1 MALDFPSPPYDGQ
14 IFVDPTTGN
23 KYIYE
28 AATTKWKSIQHA
40 GVVIAYGYDQANLAY
55 SVTNAAFIHANA
67 AYVTANAAL
76 PNVSNA
82 VFNGNLRVTGNLLI
96 GMNTVTI
103 RDNHIIS
110 AEYYRMNT
118 ANHMVVIPDGNRV
131 NTLYTLANSAYDH
144 ANTKFSSSGGTIS
157 GPVEI
162 NADLTVHGNTTFV
175 DQQSLRVG
183 DSLLYLAANNYASD
197 IVDIGFVANYVNA
210 TSSNV
215 HTGLFR
221 SAGTKEYYLFYGY
234 DKEPYNNYIDP
245 TGNNITAAILN
256 STVRTSNLI
265 LGQANAINW
274 ISSSYAQANVA
285 NARTNAIANGTITI
299 NNISLSGNINPGTV
313 NIVTQTLT
321 DSANVSWDVSTAVVA
336 SITLGGN
343 RYIDTPT
350 NLKVGTLILHIVQDS
365 TGGRTLTWS
374 PVFKWPAG
382 VAPVLSTTGNAKDI
396 FSFICDGT
404 NLYGSFLPDVR

>member
-14 IFVDPTTGN
+14 IYIDPTSGS

-28 AATTKWKSIQHA
+28 AATTKWKSIQHV
-40 GVVIAYGYDQANLAY
+40 GVVIAYGFDKANSAY
-55 SVTNAAFIHANA
+55 LNSNVAFKHANV
-67 AYVTANAAL
+67 AYDTANAAL

-131 NTLYTLANSAYDH
+131 NALHTLANSAYDH
-144 ANTKFSSSGGTIS
+144 ANTKFSSSGGTINGS
-157 GPVEI
+157 VEI
-162 NADLTVHGNTTFV
+162 NADLTVHGNTKFV
-175 DQQSLRVG
+175 DQQSLVVG
-183 DSLLYLAANNYASD
+183 DPLLYLAANNYSSD
-197 IVDIGFVANYVNA
+197 LVDIGFVANYVNA
-210 TSSNV
+210 TSVNV

-221 SAGTKEYYLFYGY
+221 SANTKEYYLFQGY
-234 DKEPYNNYIDP
+234 DQEAYNNYIDP
-245 TGNNITAAILN
+245 TGNNISMAILN
-256 STVRTSNLI
+256 STLRTSNII

-274 ISSSYAQANVA
+274 IRSSYNTAN
-285 NARTNAIANGTITI
+285 NIANGTITI
-299 NNISLSGNINPGTV
+299 NNISLSGNINPGSV
-313 NIVTQTLT
+313 NIITQTLT
-321 DSANVSWDVSTAVVA
+321 DSANVSWNVAVAAVA
-336 SITLGGN
+336 SVTLGGN

-350 NLKVGTLILHIVQDS
+350 NLKVGTLILHINQDG
-365 TGGRTLTWS
+365 TGGRSLTWS
-374 PVFKWPAG
+374 PIFKWPAG
-382 VAPVLSTTGNAKDI
+382 VAPVLSTTGNSKDI

-404 NLYGSFLPDVR
+404 YLYGSFLPDVR

>member
-14 IFVDPTTGN
+14 IFVDPTTGS

-118 ANHMVVIPDGNRV
+118 ANHMVAIPDGNRV
-131 NTLYTLANSAYDH
+131 NTLYTLANAAYDH

-157 GPVEI
+157 GSVEI

-175 DQQSLRVG
+175 DQQSIRVG
-183 DSLLYLAANNYASD
+183 DPLLYLAANNYTSD
-197 IVDIGFVANYVNA
+197 LVDIGFIANYVN
-210 TSSNV
+210 TGGQNV
-215 HTGLFR
+215 HTGLYR
-221 SAGTKEYYLFYGY
+221 SSGTKEYYLFYGY
-234 DKEPYNNYIDP
+234 DAEPYNNYIDP

-299 NNISLSGNINPGTV
+299 DNISLSGNINPGTV

-336 SITLGGN
+336 TITLGGN
-343 RYIDTPT
+343 RHIDAPT
-350 NLKVGTLILHIVQDS
+350 NLKVGTLILNIIQDG
-365 TGGRTLTWS
+365 TGGRTLTWDT
-374 PVFKWPAG
+374 VFKWPAG
-382 VAPVLSTTGNAKDI
+382 VAPVLSSANNAKDI